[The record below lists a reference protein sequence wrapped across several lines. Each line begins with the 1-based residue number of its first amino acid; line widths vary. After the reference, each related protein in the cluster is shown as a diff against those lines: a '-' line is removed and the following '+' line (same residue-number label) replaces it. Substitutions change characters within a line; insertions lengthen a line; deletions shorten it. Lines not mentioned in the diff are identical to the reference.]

1 MEKTYKN
8 KDKIIKARVTEY
20 EENLIKVKAA
30 YYGYKS
36 LSKYLID
43 AAIYEKV
50 THCDLKNPQIIYD
63 AYAENTKELNKITK
77 EIRIIRKFATQLN
90 DSNIKTLT
98 SLLFTIIQ
106 KQKDMLELIDKKM
119 DLEVWEEINRENELK
134 EVG

>member
-1 MEKTYKN
+1 MKNAHKN
-8 KDKIIKARVTEY
+8 KNKIIKARVTEY
-20 EENLIKVKAA
+20 EVNLVKEKAE

-36 LSKYLID
+36 LSKYLVD

-50 THCDLKNPQIIYD
+50 TYCDLKNQQLIYD

-90 DSNIKTLT
+90 DNNIKTLT
-98 SLLFTIIQ
+98 SLLFTIIR

-119 DLEVWEEINRENELK
+119 NLEVWEEINRENELK
-134 EVG
+134 EVS